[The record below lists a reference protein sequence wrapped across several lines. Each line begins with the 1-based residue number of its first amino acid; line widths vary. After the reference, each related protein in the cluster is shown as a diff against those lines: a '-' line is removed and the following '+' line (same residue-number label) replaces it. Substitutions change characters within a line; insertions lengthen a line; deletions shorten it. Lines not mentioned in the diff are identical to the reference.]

1 MQLYGCINYLLT
13 VTQHEVFQV
22 FSQGLTPFN
31 ITPGQYGVLRCLWEN
46 SACTP
51 KEISQVLRLENST
64 VSGVLD
70 RMEKKGL
77 IKRELDSNDRRSIR
91 VVLTPEG
98 ASMRDGVLE
107 IIDDLNKQVLDVLS
121 PEQREIFI
129 DSLRKIGEVELGSE
143 TD

>member
-51 KEISQVLRLENST
+51 KEIAQILRLENST

-77 IKRELDSNDRRSIR
+77 IKRELDFNDRRSIR

-98 ASMRDGVLE
+98 ASMRDGVLQV
-107 IIDDLNKQVLDVLS
+107 IDQLNKQVLDVLT
-121 PEQREIFI
+121 PEERRVFI
-129 DSLRKIGEVELGSE
+129 DSLRKIGEVQLEPE
-143 TD
+143 DD

>member
-31 ITPGQYGVLRCLWEN
+31 ITPGQYGVLRYLWEN

>member
-31 ITPGQYGVLRCLWEN
+31 ITPGQYGVLRYLWEN

-143 TD
+143 TV